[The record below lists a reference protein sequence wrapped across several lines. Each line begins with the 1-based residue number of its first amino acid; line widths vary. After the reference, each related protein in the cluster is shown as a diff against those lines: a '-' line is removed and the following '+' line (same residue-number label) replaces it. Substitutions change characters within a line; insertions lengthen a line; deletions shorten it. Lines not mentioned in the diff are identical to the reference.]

1 MFILRVQLDDGRDV
15 FRPNRSSMPN
25 TFGPLRVWPALN
37 LVATPTVIL
46 VDNSGKILD
55 FWIGKPSKEVE
66 QQILKA
72 INANQ
77 HIAS

>member
-1 MFILRVQLDDGRDV
+1 MSFVARVN
-15 FRPNRSSMPN
+15 FK
-25 TFGPLRVWPALN
+25 ALN

-46 VDNSGKILD
+46 VDNSGKVLD